1 VRELT
6 ARDRIGIGW
15 RRELAAGILTNLER
29 IDLVEVIADDLFR
42 APARELRAMKTLAAQ
57 VPVVLHGVSLGLASS
72 LKVDASRLD
81 SLARVVHA
89 IEPEFWS
96 EHLAFVRGDGL
107 EIGHLAAPPR
117 TLATVHGAAENVARA
132 RRIVG
137 AMPLLENVATLLE
150 PPGSE
155 LDEVAWIA
163 RVLVQSDAPLL
174 LDLNNL
180 YSNAV
185 NFGSDPL
192 QQLRALPLERVRAV
206 HLAGGKWIGSAGTQ
220 RLLDDHL
227 HAVPEPVYALL
238 TELGARAPQPLSVVL
253 ERDGAYPAFD
263 ELLAELE
270 RARQALHEGRCR
282 AVTPVPVLSPRFEP
296 VRSREQAQALERF
309 LARLYT
315 DEPTRCGFL
324 QSPELS
330 AARAGLGSDVSKAL
344 IGLDRV
350 GLELALRSFANKR
363 ERKRP

>member
-1 VRELT
+1 VRELK
-6 ARDRIGIGW
+6 AADRVGIGW

-72 LKVDASRLD
+72 LKVDTSRLEA
-81 SLARVVHA
+81 LARVVHA

-137 AMPLLENVATLLE
+137 AAPLLENVATLIE

-155 LDEVAWIA
+155 LSEVDWIA

-192 QQLRALPLERVRAV
+192 QLLCALPLDRVRAV
-206 HLAGGKWIGSAGTQ
+206 HLAGGKWIGPAGRE

-227 HAVPEPVYALL
+227 HAVPEPVYGLL
-238 TELGARAPQPLSVVL
+238 TELAARAPQPLSVVL
-253 ERDGAYPAFD
+253 ERDGAYPAFG

-270 RARQALHEGRCR
+270 RARQALLEGRGR
-282 AVTPVPVLSPRFEP
+282 AVVRVPAAAARSEPPR
-296 VRSREQAQALERF
+296 RSDEAQALERF
-309 LARLYT
+309 LVRLYT
-315 DEPTRCGFL
+315 DEPTRRGFL
-324 QSPELS
+324 RSPELF
-330 AARAGLGSDVSKAL
+330 AARAGLESDVSKAL
-344 IGLDRV
+344 VGLDRV
-350 GLELALRSFANKR
+350 GLELAAQSFAHKR